1 MNLFSDRNENVLIGF
16 SSMCERWP
24 LNNVHT
30 ISVVLATR
38 GQRPFDQIVAYLTSE
53 KYCVAYLT

>member
-1 MNLFSDRNENVLIGF
+1 MNLFSDRNENVSIGF

-24 LNNVHT
+24 LNNVH
-30 ISVVLATR
+30 VATR